1 MDALSLLDLYT
12 TQTNHTKTSGLHISG
27 HTYTQ
32 PTGCHYQT
40 HQRRLTMDSKKL
52 SKDNFSEGAY
62 HHVDH
67 EGTDVDYEDAANRV
81 KNTPFD
87 DKTLE
92 QLIEEPVEV
101 KALFIANDHR
111 EMKIYAHAE
120 AMLAALYEMDMA
132 LRNVVKY
139 GDLEEDI
146 EYAEVWRTQL
156 GIILTDHGIDLYW

>member
-1 MDALSLLDLYT
+1 
-12 TQTNHTKTSGLHISG
+12 
-27 HTYTQ
+27 
-32 PTGCHYQT
+32 
-40 HQRRLTMDSKKL
+40 MDSKKL
-52 SKDNFSEGAY
+52 SKDNFSEGATHIDY
-62 HHVDH
+62 
-67 EGTDVDYEDAANRV
+67 EGTDV
-81 KNTPFD
+81 
-87 DKTLE
+87 
-92 QLIEEPVEV
+92 EPLEV
-101 KALFIANDHR
+101 KAMFLASDHR